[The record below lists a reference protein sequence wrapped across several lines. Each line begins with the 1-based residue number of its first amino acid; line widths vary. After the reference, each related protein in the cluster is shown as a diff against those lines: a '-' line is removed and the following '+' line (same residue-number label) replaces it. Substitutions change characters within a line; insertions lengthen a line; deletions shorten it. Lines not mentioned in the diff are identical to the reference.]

1 MLIWINGTYGVGKT
15 TLANE
20 LAKHLG
26 NVCVLDSDYHFI
38 QYLNTGNN
46 FLRGGGCYPQ
56 NNERFLRYFKS
67 EIIKC
72 LEMYETIIIAMSI
85 TMIESKISLYDYFE
99 SRIKANTHFI
109 LTMEEVALVDRIQKD
124 ENREDKELALKS
136 HKNNII
142 FLKNNFEN
150 AVWVD
155 ITGKSLNQECG
166 EIIEIIGRS

>member
-20 LAKHLG
+20 LAKHLED
-26 NVCVLDSDYHFI
+26 VYVLDSDYYFI
-38 QYLNTGNN
+38 QYLNIDNN

-56 NNERFLRYFKS
+56 NNERFLQYFKS

-72 LEMYETIIIAMSI
+72 LEMYETIIIAMSM
-85 TMIESKISLYDYFE
+85 TMIESKALLYDYFE
-99 SRIKANTHFI
+99 NITKENAHII
-109 LTMEEVALVDRIQKD
+109 LTMDEAALVDRIQMD
-124 ENREDKELALKS
+124 ENRKDKELAFKS
-136 HKNNII
+136 YRNNFK

-150 AVWVD
+150 AVWLD
-155 ITGKSLNQECG
+155 ITGKSINQECG